1 MNDEQLIKEFEEK
14 LNRERELDTIN
25 LDDFGLESLSV
36 DFNQASLNNSNKEG
50 NTECNRVCNET
61 HPSLMSILAKKVKT
75 QEELDLLEKEVCFV
89 NVEYNDGSVLILH
102 TTLNQEVLAK
112 SFAYRKENSLFD
124 IDRYR
129 YFVIDD
135 DDDCIR
141 IRITQENIYEHDE
154 VISFINSVL

>member
-14 LNRERELDTIN
+14 LNRERELDNIN

-89 NVEYNDGSVLILH
+89 NVEYNDESVLILH

-112 SFAYRKENSLFD
+112 SFAYRKENFLFD